1 MSSEDIEHRAR
12 VLIPVPSFFPT
23 GTTNWNCLFVQHQWW
38 WYHDHQK
45 RKHMTG
51 EPTNTTSPSFQHVP
65 TTYCHCR
72 RRIYWA
78 KNQPSSKA
86 FSTCLPSPQPATNSP
101 TSRASLSSSWLSQRS
116 WSQLVTNGQGKR
128 RVTAKVGRYPILRCP
143 VEDIGAGNQIMK
155 SVTSSSWSLS
165 LSHSLLSLSLPPSL
179 SLSLSI
185 SKLIYNYIMHIIT
198 YTYIYIYKY
207 PELFPLCYIHIIYL
221 CVYVCTYVRIYLS
234 MYVCIYVSMYLCMH
248 ACMNACIYVCMYVSI
263 YLSVYL
269 SIYLFIYLSIYFIY
283 LSIYLIFSI

>member
-128 RVTAKVGRYPILRCP
+128 RVTAKLADIRSSGAQSRILGLAIKLWNLSLPRH
-143 VEDIGAGNQIMK
+143 DL
-155 SVTSSSWSLS
+155 SLS
-165 LSHSLLSLSLPPSL
+165 LTLSLSLPPLSLSL

-198 YTYIYIYKY
+198 YTYIYI
-207 PELFPLCYIHIIYL
+207 
-221 CVYVCTYVRIYLS
+221 
-234 MYVCIYVSMYLCMH
+234 
-248 ACMNACIYVCMYVSI
+248 
-263 YLSVYL
+263 
-269 SIYLFIYLSIYFIY
+269 
-283 LSIYLIFSI
+283 

>member
-1 MSSEDIEHRAR
+1 MSSEDIEHRAG

-23 GTTNWNCLFVQHQWW
+23 GTTNWNCLFVQDQWW

-51 EPTNTTSPSFQHVP
+51 EPTNTTSTAFRASKSFQHVP

-78 KNQPSSKA
+78 KNQPSSNA

-128 RVTAKVGRYPILRCP
+128 RVTAKLADIRSSGAQSRILGLA
-143 VEDIGAGNQIMK
+143 IKLWN
-155 SVTSSSWSLS
+155 
-165 LSHSLLSLSLPPSL
+165 LSLPRHD
-179 SLSLSI
+179 LSLSI
-185 SKLIYNYIMHIIT
+185 SLLIYNYKMHIIT
-198 YTYIYIYKY
+198 YTYIYIQNYS
-207 PELFPLCYIHIIYL
+207 LSAIYI
-221 CVYVCTYVRIYLS
+221 
-234 MYVCIYVSMYLCMH
+234 
-248 ACMNACIYVCMYVSI
+248 
-263 YLSVYL
+263 
-269 SIYLFIYLSIYFIY
+269 
-283 LSIYLIFSI
+283 